1 MSTPRQTKP
10 RAIPARPNPA
20 GRSLVRRSAVTNGA
34 RLYVEGG
41 DETSAWSRRF
51 SDILSLRLDDLGDA
65 STLSE
70 NQVSLSR
77 RASALECQL
86 EALEA
91 AMSEGA
97 DVDLSK
103 YAQAAGTL
111 ARLVEKLGLRRVA
124 KPALTLAQRAAAVTV
139 ERHP

>member
-1 MSTPRQTKP
+1 MAAARQPKP

-20 GRSLVRRSAVTNGA
+20 GLSLVRRSAVTNGA
-34 RLYVEGG
+34 RLFVEGG

-51 SDILSLRLDDLGDA
+51 SDIMTLRLDDLGD
-65 STLSE
+65 STTLSE
-70 NQVSLSR
+70 NQISLSR

-91 AMSEGA
+91 VMSTGV

-111 ARLVEKLGLRRVA
+111 ARLLEKLGLKRVPREA
-124 KPALTLAQRAAAVTV
+124 MDLKSYIAAHARETAA
-139 ERHP
+139 